1 MLMSLER
8 EAMFGRLAAL
18 RSQREKLRLRI
29 DGNAR
34 QIRQGLNTVLIPVDD
49 LEVLLLDEQWDELKA
64 AWAELTKVNA
74 DIARLERELK

>member
-1 MLMSLER
+1 MNLER
-8 EAMFGRLAAL
+8 EAMQGRLAGL
-18 RSQREKLRLRI
+18 KQQREKLRLRI

-34 QIRQGLNTVLIPVDD
+34 QIRQGLNTVLTPVDD
-49 LEVLLLDEQWDELKA
+49 LEVLLLDEQWDELKT

>member
-1 MLMSLER
+1 MNLER
-8 EAMFGRLAAL
+8 EAMQGRLAGL
-18 RSQREKLRLRI
+18 KQQREKLRLRI

-49 LEVLLLDEQWDELKA
+49 LEVLLLDEQWDELKT
-64 AWAELTKVNA
+64 AWAELTKISS